1 MKPSQGDENMTPDLG
16 NSDPAKATLVLLE
29 ILKRGEKQIQ
39 DGKFRPATDVLKSL
53 REPHKST

>member
-1 MKPSQGDENMTPDLG
+1 MNPDLG

-29 ILKRGEKQIQ
+29 ILERGEKQIQ
-39 DGKFRPATDVLKSL
+39 DSKFRPATDVLKSL

>member
-1 MKPSQGDENMTPDLG
+1 MNPDPG

-39 DGKFRPATDVLKSL
+39 DGKVRPAADVLNDI
-53 REPHKST
+53 RRRHKTT